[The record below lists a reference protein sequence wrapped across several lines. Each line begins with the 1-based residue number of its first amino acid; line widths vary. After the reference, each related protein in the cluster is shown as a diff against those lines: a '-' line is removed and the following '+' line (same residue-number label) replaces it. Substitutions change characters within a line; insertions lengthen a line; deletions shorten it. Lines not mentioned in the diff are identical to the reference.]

1 MKILC
6 KSATQVPGHGIVTK
20 GETVE
25 WPDGLPFPPQVLG
38 NFVKAGTG
46 DALCNKEP
54 QPPKKDT
61 GDKPND
67 ADDKPKDAGDKP
79 NDADDKPKDAG
90 DKPKDA
96 DDKPKDTGGERPP
109 TPEEVAA
116 EQARAEQLAKDEL
129 VKRTAA
135 LGKEK
140 LTAALDACGAAY
152 KAKDSCETLAKTLLR
167 AQGQD
172 ID

>member
-6 KSATQVPGHGIVTK
+6 KSATQVFGYGIVSK
-20 GETVE
+20 GEHID
-25 WPDGLPFPPQVLG
+25 WPDGKPFPPQVLG
-38 NFVKAGTG
+38 NFVEVGTG
-46 DALCNKEP
+46 AALANKEP
-54 QPPKKDT
+54 QPLPPAP
-61 GDKPND
+61 DKPN
-67 ADDKPKDAGDKP
+67 AEADKP
-79 NDADDKPKDAG
+79 NAEADTQD
-90 DKPKDA
+90 
-96 DDKPKDTGGERPP
+96 GGERPP
-109 TPEEVAA
+109 TPEEAAA
-116 EQARAEQLAKDEL
+116 EQARAEKLAQDEL

-167 AQGQD
+167 AQGQE

>member
-6 KSATQVPGHGIVTK
+6 KSATQVFGYGIVSK
-20 GETVE
+20 GEHID
-25 WPDGLPFPPQVLG
+25 WPDGKPFPPQVLG
-38 NFVKAGTG
+38 NFVEVGTG
-46 DALCNKEP
+46 AALANKEP
-54 QPPKKDT
+54 QPPTPPPANET
-61 GDKPND
+61 GDKPD
-67 ADDKPKDAGDKP
+67 
-79 NDADDKPKDAG
+79 
-90 DKPKDA
+90 
-96 DDKPKDTGGERPP
+96 GEAVGTRQP
-109 TPEEVAA
+109 TLEEAAA

-129 VKRTAA
+129 VKRTAE

-152 KAKDSCETLAKTLLR
+152 KAKDTCEDLAKKLLR

>member
-6 KSATQVPGHGIVTK
+6 KSATQVFGYGIVSK
-20 GETVE
+20 GEHID
-25 WPDGLPFPPQVLG
+25 WPDGKPFPPQVLG
-38 NFVKAGTG
+38 NFVEVGTG
-46 DALCNKEP
+46 AALANKEP
-54 QPPKKDT
+54 QPLPPAP
-61 GDKPND
+61 DKPN
-67 ADDKPKDAGDKP
+67 AEADKP
-79 NDADDKPKDAG
+79 NAEADKPNAE
-90 DKPKDA
+90 A
-96 DDKPKDTGGERPP
+96 DTQDGGERPP
-109 TPEEVAA
+109 TPEEAAA
-116 EQARAEQLAKDEL
+116 EQARAEKLAKDEL

-167 AQGQD
+167 AQGQE

>member
-6 KSATQVPGHGIVTK
+6 KSATQVPRRGIVTK

-38 NFVKAGTG
+38 NFVTAETG
-46 DALCNKEP
+46 AALCNKEP
-54 QPPKKDT
+54 QPPTLPPENET
-61 GDKPND
+61 GDKPD
-67 ADDKPKDAGDKP
+67 GEAGE
-79 NDADDKPKDAG
+79 
-90 DKPKDA
+90 
-96 DDKPKDTGGERPP
+96 TRQP
-109 TPEEVAA
+109 TLEEAAA
-116 EQARAEQLAKDEL
+116 EQARAEQVAKDEL
-129 VKRTAA
+129 VKRTAE

-152 KAKDSCETLAKTLLR
+152 KAKDSCEELAKKLLR
-167 AQGQD
+167 AQGQE

>member
-38 NFVKAGTG
+38 NFVKPETG
-46 DALCNKEP
+46 AALCNKEP
-54 QPPKKDT
+54 QPPTLPPANET
-61 GDKPND
+61 GDNPD
-67 ADDKPKDAGDKP
+67 GEAGETRQPTLEEAAADKP
-79 NDADDKPKDAG
+79 AD
-90 DKPKDA
+90 
-96 DDKPKDTGGERPP
+96 GGSRQP
-109 TPEEVAA
+109 TLEEAAA
-116 EQARAEQLAKDEL
+116 EQARAEKVAKDEL

-135 LGKEK
+135 LGKQK
-140 LTAALDACGAAY
+140 LIAALDASGVPYAS
-152 KAKDSCETLAKTLLR
+152 KATCEELAKALLR
-167 AQGQD
+167 SQGQD

>member
-6 KSATQVPGHGIVTK
+6 KSATQVFGYGIVSK
-20 GETVE
+20 GEHID
-25 WPDGLPFPPQVLG
+25 WPDGKPFPPQVLG
-38 NFVKAGTG
+38 NFVEVGTG
-46 DALCNKEP
+46 AALANKEP
-54 QPPKKDT
+54 QPPTPPPANET
-61 GDKPND
+61 GDKPTPPPANET
-67 ADDKPKDAGDKP
+67 GDKP
-79 NDADDKPKDAG
+79 D
-90 DKPKDA
+90 
-96 DDKPKDTGGERPP
+96 GEAVGTRQP
-109 TPEEVAA
+109 TLEEAAA

-129 VKRTAA
+129 VKRTAE

-152 KAKDSCETLAKTLLR
+152 KAKDTCEELAKKLLR

>member
-61 GDKPND
+61 
-67 ADDKPKDAGDKP
+67 GDKP

>member
-6 KSATQVPGHGIVTK
+6 KSATQVFGYGIVSK
-20 GETVE
+20 GEHID
-25 WPDGLPFPPQVLG
+25 WPDGEPFPPQVLG
-38 NFVKAGTG
+38 NFVEVGTG
-46 DALCNKEP
+46 APLRNEEP

-61 GDKPND
+61 GDKP
-67 ADDKPKDAGDKP
+67 KDTGDKP
-79 NDADDKPKDAG
+79 
-90 DKPKDA
+90 
-96 DDKPKDTGGERPP
+96 TIGGERPP

-167 AQGQD
+167 AQGQE

>member
-6 KSATQVPGHGIVTK
+6 KSATQVPGHVIVTK

-38 NFVKAGTG
+38 NFVKPETG
-46 DALCNKEP
+46 AALCNKEP
-54 QPPKKDT
+54 QPPTLPPANET
-61 GDKPND
+61 GDNPD
-67 ADDKPKDAGDKP
+67 GEAGE
-79 NDADDKPKDAG
+79 
-90 DKPKDA
+90 
-96 DDKPKDTGGERPP
+96 TSQP
-109 TPEEVAA
+109 TLEEAAA
-116 EQARAEQLAKDEL
+116 EQARAEQVANDEL

-152 KAKDSCETLAKTLLR
+152 KAKDSCEELAKKLLR
-167 AQGQD
+167 AQGQE

>member
-1 MKILC
+1 MNILC

-54 QPPKKDT
+54 QPPTPLPTNET
-61 GDKPND
+61 GDKPDGEAAETSQPAPD
-67 ADDKPKDAGDKP
+67 AEAAG
-79 NDADDKPKDAG
+79 
-90 DKPKDA
+90 
-96 DDKPKDTGGERPP
+96 TRQP
-109 TPEEVAA
+109 TLEEAAA

>member
-6 KSATQVPGHGIVTK
+6 KSATQVFGYGIVSK
-20 GETVE
+20 GEHID
-25 WPDGLPFPPQVLG
+25 WPDGKPFPPQVLG
-38 NFVKAGTG
+38 NFVEVGTG
-46 DALCNKEP
+46 AALANKEP
-54 QPPKKDT
+54 QPLPPAP
-61 GDKPND
+61 DKPN
-67 ADDKPKDAGDKP
+67 AEADKP
-79 NDADDKPKDAG
+79 NAEADTQD
-90 DKPKDA
+90 
-96 DDKPKDTGGERPP
+96 GGERPP
-109 TPEEVAA
+109 TPEEAAA
-116 EQARAEQLAKDEL
+116 EQARAEKLAKDEL

-167 AQGQD
+167 AQGQE

>member
-20 GETVE
+20 GETVD

-38 NFVKAGTG
+38 NFVKAGTD

-54 QPPKKDT
+54 QPPTPPPANET
-61 GDKPND
+61 GDKPDGEAAETSQPAPD
-67 ADDKPKDAGDKP
+67 AEAAG
-79 NDADDKPKDAG
+79 
-90 DKPKDA
+90 
-96 DDKPKDTGGERPP
+96 TRQP
-109 TPEEVAA
+109 TLEEAAA
-116 EQARAEQLAKDEL
+116 EQARAEQVAKDEL

-152 KAKDSCETLAKTLLR
+152 KAKDSCEELAKKLLR
-167 AQGQD
+167 AQGQE